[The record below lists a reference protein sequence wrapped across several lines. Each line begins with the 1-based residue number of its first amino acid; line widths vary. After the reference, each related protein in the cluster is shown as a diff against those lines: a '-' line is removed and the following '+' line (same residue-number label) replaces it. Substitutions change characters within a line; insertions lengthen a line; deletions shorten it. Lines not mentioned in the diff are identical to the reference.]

1 MSINNRTDLKARNAT
16 DIKDNGGTDPTKT
29 KGIDLREI
37 LDDYADSTYN
47 LKDPVLQTGTGTT
60 VLFDGC
66 KKYVNFASPV
76 ISGNLTID
84 PVTNGVETSYV
95 LLAHKRTSE
104 PILIPFNSNVIL
116 IKLDQ
121 SAEYDPSKVNLYSFH
136 YIEKRGTKFIVVY
149 SIATMPVPSL

>member
-66 KKYVNFASPV
+66 KKYVNFASL
-76 ISGNLTID
+76 ISGNLTIN
-84 PVTNGVETSYV
+84 PVTDGVETSYV
-95 LLAHKRTSE
+95 LLAHKHTTE
-104 PILIPFNSNVIL
+104 PTLTPFNSDVIL
-116 IKLDQ
+116 VKIDQ
-121 SAEYDPSKVNLYSFH
+121 SATYDPSKVNLYSFH
-136 YIEKRGTKFIVVY
+136 YIEKRGTKYIVVY